1 MTQPHLKAVAR
12 FVRDLLDYDE
22 QLIKFDRRNVQASD
36 FSTSYIVVNGSL
48 PQSVL
53 ARGQRFNGDAEVM
66 TYSASVSH
74 AIVLEFYGDKAYVN
88 AESFMM
94 LSESQ
99 HANELRRTHSLTIMA
114 VSNIIDVGQLLGQS
128 HGIDDLL
135 TAMEGGQ
142 SVIADFFK
150 DTWGIDIVPGL
161 LAIKDAVIVVV
172 DYIIAIFKQ
181 GIDNIKLLFSAL
193 SKLVTGDFQGAWD
206 DVVKSFTDSVAL
218 LRKPFDEFMKWVLGL
233 FANLG

>member
-1 MTQPHLKAVAR
+1 MTQPHLKSVAR

-36 FSTSYIVVNGSL
+36 FSTGYIVVNGSM

-74 AIVLEFYGDKAYVN
+74 AITLEFYGDEAYGN
-88 AESFMM
+88 AERFLM

-99 HANELRRTHSLTIMA
+99 YANELRRTHLLTIMA

-128 HGIDDLL
+128 HGNRVHLSFNVQYAPARDEQTLRID
-135 TAMEGGQ
+135 TPQ
-142 SVIADFFK
+142 
-150 DTWGIDIVPGL
+150 
-161 LAIKDAVIVVV
+161 
-172 DYIIAIFKQ
+172 
-181 GIDNIKLLFSAL
+181 
-193 SKLVTGDFQGAWD
+193 FQFIED
-206 DVVKSFTDSVAL
+206 K
-218 LRKPFDEFMKWVLGL
+218 
-233 FANLG
+233 

>member
-74 AIVLEFYGDKAYVN
+74 AIVLELYGDEAYRN
-88 AESFMM
+88 AENFLM
-94 LSESQ
+94 LNASQ
-99 HANELRRTHSLTIMA
+99 AAKELRRKHAITIMA
-114 VSNIIDVGQLLGQS
+114 VSNITDVGQLLGQS
-128 HGIDDLL
+128 HGNRVHLTFNVQYAPARDVQTLRID
-135 TAMEGGQ
+135 TPQ
-142 SVIADFFK
+142 
-150 DTWGIDIVPGL
+150 
-161 LAIKDAVIVVV
+161 
-172 DYIIAIFKQ
+172 
-181 GIDNIKLLFSAL
+181 
-193 SKLVTGDFQGAWD
+193 FQFLED
-206 DVVKSFTDSVAL
+206 K
-218 LRKPFDEFMKWVLGL
+218 
-233 FANLG
+233 

>member
-1 MTQPHLKAVAR
+1 MTQPHMKAVAR

-74 AIVLEFYGDKAYVN
+74 AIVLEFYGDEAYRN
-88 AESFMM
+88 AENFLM
-94 LSESQ
+94 LNDSQ
-99 HANELRRTHSLTIMA
+99 AAKELRRKHAITIMS

-128 HGIDDLL
+128 HGNRVHLTFNVQYAPARDVQTLRIDTPQLQFLED
-135 TAMEGGQ
+135 
-142 SVIADFFK
+142 K
-150 DTWGIDIVPGL
+150 
-161 LAIKDAVIVVV
+161 
-172 DYIIAIFKQ
+172 
-181 GIDNIKLLFSAL
+181 
-193 SKLVTGDFQGAWD
+193 
-206 DVVKSFTDSVAL
+206 
-218 LRKPFDEFMKWVLGL
+218 
-233 FANLG
+233 

>member
-74 AIVLEFYGDKAYVN
+74 AIVPSFTGDKAYVN

-114 VSNIIDVGQLLGQS
+114 VSNIIDVGATPWGQS
-128 HGIDDLL
+128 HGNRVHLSFNVQYAPCAGRAD
-135 TAMEGGQ
+135 TAHRY
-142 SVIADFFK
+142 A
-150 DTWGIDIVPGL
+150 
-161 LAIKDAVIVVV
+161 AVS
-172 DYIIAIFKQ
+172 IF
-181 GIDNIKLLFSAL
+181 
-193 SKLVTGDFQGAWD
+193 
-206 DVVKSFTDSVAL
+206 
-218 LRKPFDEFMKWVLGL
+218 
-233 FANLG
+233 